1 MTLITGSVIVFE
13 QLPCSHDL
21 FAFPAVLVESHWR
34 EMVLIIGFNIILF
47 DHLFSELSLALN
59 KEGL

>member
-1 MTLITGSVIVFE
+1 
-13 QLPCSHDL
+13 
-21 FAFPAVLVESHWR
+21 
-34 EMVLIIGFNIILF
+34 MVLIIGFNIILF